1 MRRNVDLNE
10 ISDGKLYTS
19 NDMVK
24 ADCYDCQ
31 GCSACCRGMGK
42 SIILDPIDLFH
53 LKQATGKD
61 FAGLLNQEIEL
72 NVVDGM
78 ILPNLKMDPKTDACP
93 FLDENERCGIHA
105 FRSGICRLFPLGRLY
120 EEEGFRYFL
129 LTKEC
134 KKENRGKVKVK
145 KWLGI
150 PNLKSYEKYISDWHQ
165 FLLTCEEAMIELEK
179 ENIQILTTYI
189 LRLFYQTPYEAA
201 DDQAFYQEF
210 YERRGKTTDFK
221 NIFWIRF
228 ISSGTGGD
236 HRSDFGGKRCACHYA
251 DRSRKI
257 SLLSGAGADA
267 FGNHHCN
274 LTVNFSDDGSG
285 KSIERSRDSCRVY
298 Q

>member
-19 NDMVK
+19 NDMVE
-24 ADCYDCQ
+24 ADCYECQ

-134 KKENRGKVKVK
+134 KKEDRGKVKVK

-150 PNLKSYEKYISDWHQ
+150 TNLKAYEQYISDWHQ
-165 FLLTCEEAMIELEK
+165 FLLTCEESIGELEK

-189 LRLFYQTPYEAA
+189 LRLFYQTPYEAE
-201 DDQAFYQEF
+201 DDGSFYQEF
-210 YERRGKTTDFK
+210 YQRREQVRKTLG
-221 NIFWIRF
+221 I
-228 ISSGTGGD
+228 
-236 HRSDFGGKRCACHYA
+236 
-251 DRSRKI
+251 
-257 SLLSGAGADA
+257 
-267 FGNHHCN
+267 
-274 LTVNFSDDGSG
+274 
-285 KSIERSRDSCRVY
+285 
-298 Q
+298 

>member
-24 ADCYDCQ
+24 ADCYDCL
-31 GCSACCRGMGK
+31 GFSACCRGMGK

-134 KKENRGKVKVK
+134 RKENRGKVKVK

-150 PNLKSYEKYISDWHQ
+150 TNLKAYEQYISDWHQ
-165 FLLTCEEAMIELEK
+165 FLLTCEESIGELEK

-189 LRLFYQTPYEAA
+189 LRLFYQTPYEAE
-201 DDQAFYQEF
+201 DDESFYQEF
-210 YERRGKTTDFK
+210 YERREQVRKTLG
-221 NIFWIRF
+221 I
-228 ISSGTGGD
+228 
-236 HRSDFGGKRCACHYA
+236 
-251 DRSRKI
+251 
-257 SLLSGAGADA
+257 
-267 FGNHHCN
+267 
-274 LTVNFSDDGSG
+274 
-285 KSIERSRDSCRVY
+285 
-298 Q
+298 

>member
-78 ILPNLKMDPKTDACP
+78 ILPNLKMDAKTDACP
-93 FLDENERCGIHA
+93 FLDENGRCRIHT
-105 FRSGICRLFPLGRLY
+105 FRTGICRLFPLGRLY

-129 LTKEC
+129 LT
-134 KKENRGKVKVK
+134 
-145 KWLGI
+145 
-150 PNLKSYEKYISDWHQ
+150 
-165 FLLTCEEAMIELEK
+165 CEESIGELEK

-189 LRLFYQTPYEAA
+189 LRL
-201 DDQAFYQEF
+201 
-210 YERRGKTTDFK
+210 
-221 NIFWIRF
+221 
-228 ISSGTGGD
+228 
-236 HRSDFGGKRCACHYA
+236 
-251 DRSRKI
+251 
-257 SLLSGAGADA
+257 
-267 FGNHHCN
+267 
-274 LTVNFSDDGSG
+274 
-285 KSIERSRDSCRVY
+285 
-298 Q
+298 

>member
-24 ADCYDCQ
+24 ADCYECQ

-93 FLDENERCGIHA
+93 FLAENERCGIHA

-150 PNLKSYEKYISDWHQ
+150 TNLKAYEQYISDWHQ
-165 FLLTCEEAMIELEK
+165 FLLTCEESIGELEK

-189 LRLFYQTPYEAA
+189 LRLFYQTPYEAE
-201 DDQAFYQEF
+201 DDGSFYQEF
-210 YERRGKTTDFK
+210 YQRREQVRKTLG
-221 NIFWIRF
+221 I
-228 ISSGTGGD
+228 
-236 HRSDFGGKRCACHYA
+236 
-251 DRSRKI
+251 
-257 SLLSGAGADA
+257 
-267 FGNHHCN
+267 
-274 LTVNFSDDGSG
+274 
-285 KSIERSRDSCRVY
+285 
-298 Q
+298 

>member
-93 FLDENERCGIHA
+93 FLDENERCGMHA
-105 FRSGICRLFPLGRLY
+105 FRSGIRRLLPLGRLVV
-120 EEEGFRYFL
+120 EEKQGICRYFL
-129 LTKEC
+129 TDQRSA
-134 KKENRGKVKVK
+134 KKRTAERSKVKEL
-145 KWLGI
+145 LGDCQ
-150 PNLKSYEKYISDWHQ
+150 PES
-165 FLLTCEEAMIELEK
+165 
-179 ENIQILTTYI
+179 
-189 LRLFYQTPYEAA
+189 LRAVHFRLAP
-201 DDQAFYQEF
+201 
-210 YERRGKTTDFK
+210 
-221 NIFWIRF
+221 
-228 ISSGTGGD
+228 
-236 HRSDFGGKRCACHYA
+236 
-251 DRSRKI
+251 
-257 SLLSGAGADA
+257 
-267 FGNHHCN
+267 
-274 LTVNFSDDGSG
+274 V
-285 KSIERSRDSCRVY
+285 SC
-298 Q
+298 

>member
-24 ADCYDCQ
+24 ADCYECQ

-53 LKQATGKD
+53 LKQATGKA

-150 PNLKSYEKYISDWHQ
+150 TNLKAYEQYISDWHQ
-165 FLLTCEEAMIELEK
+165 FLLTCEESIGELEK

-189 LRLFYQTPYEAA
+189 LRLFYQTPYEAE
-201 DDQAFYQEF
+201 DDGSFYQEF
-210 YERRGKTTDFK
+210 YQRREQVRKTLG
-221 NIFWIRF
+221 I
-228 ISSGTGGD
+228 
-236 HRSDFGGKRCACHYA
+236 
-251 DRSRKI
+251 
-257 SLLSGAGADA
+257 
-267 FGNHHCN
+267 
-274 LTVNFSDDGSG
+274 
-285 KSIERSRDSCRVY
+285 
-298 Q
+298 

>member
-24 ADCYDCQ
+24 ADCYECQ

-150 PNLKSYEKYISDWHQ
+150 TNLKVYEQYISDWHQ
-165 FLLTCEEAMIELEK
+165 FLLTCEESIGELEK

-189 LRLFYQTPYEAA
+189 LRLFYQTPYEAE
-201 DDQAFYQEF
+201 DDGSFYQEF
-210 YERRGKTTDFK
+210 YQRREQVRKTLG
-221 NIFWIRF
+221 I
-228 ISSGTGGD
+228 
-236 HRSDFGGKRCACHYA
+236 
-251 DRSRKI
+251 
-257 SLLSGAGADA
+257 
-267 FGNHHCN
+267 
-274 LTVNFSDDGSG
+274 
-285 KSIERSRDSCRVY
+285 
-298 Q
+298 

>member
-24 ADCYDCQ
+24 ADCYECQ

-150 PNLKSYEKYISDWHQ
+150 TNLKSYEQYISDWHQ
-165 FLLTCEEAMIELEK
+165 FLLTCEESIGELEK

-189 LRLFYQTPYEAA
+189 LRLFYQTPYEAE
-201 DDQAFYQEF
+201 DDGSFYQEF
-210 YERRGKTTDFK
+210 YQRREQVRKTLG
-221 NIFWIRF
+221 I
-228 ISSGTGGD
+228 
-236 HRSDFGGKRCACHYA
+236 
-251 DRSRKI
+251 
-257 SLLSGAGADA
+257 
-267 FGNHHCN
+267 
-274 LTVNFSDDGSG
+274 
-285 KSIERSRDSCRVY
+285 
-298 Q
+298 

>member
-24 ADCYDCQ
+24 ADCYECQ
-31 GCSACCRGMGK
+31 GCSACCRGMWK

-150 PNLKSYEKYISDWHQ
+150 TNLKAYEQYISDWHQ
-165 FLLTCEEAMIELEK
+165 FLLTCEESIGELEK

-189 LRLFYQTPYEAA
+189 LRLFYQTPYEAE
-201 DDQAFYQEF
+201 DDGSFYQEF
-210 YERRGKTTDFK
+210 YQRREQVRKTLG
-221 NIFWIRF
+221 I
-228 ISSGTGGD
+228 
-236 HRSDFGGKRCACHYA
+236 
-251 DRSRKI
+251 
-257 SLLSGAGADA
+257 
-267 FGNHHCN
+267 
-274 LTVNFSDDGSG
+274 
-285 KSIERSRDSCRVY
+285 
-298 Q
+298 

>member
-24 ADCYDCQ
+24 ADCYECQ

-42 SIILDPIDLFH
+42 SIILDHIDLFH

-150 PNLKSYEKYISDWHQ
+150 TNLKAYEQYISDWHQ
-165 FLLTCEEAMIELEK
+165 FLLTCEESIGELEK

-189 LRLFYQTPYEAA
+189 LRLFYQTPYEAE
-201 DDQAFYQEF
+201 DDGSFYQEF
-210 YERRGKTTDFK
+210 YQRREQVRKTLG
-221 NIFWIRF
+221 I
-228 ISSGTGGD
+228 
-236 HRSDFGGKRCACHYA
+236 
-251 DRSRKI
+251 
-257 SLLSGAGADA
+257 
-267 FGNHHCN
+267 
-274 LTVNFSDDGSG
+274 
-285 KSIERSRDSCRVY
+285 
-298 Q
+298 

>member
-24 ADCYDCQ
+24 ADCYECQ

-150 PNLKSYEKYISDWHQ
+150 TNLKAYEQYISDWYQ
-165 FLLTCEEAMIELEK
+165 FLLTCEESIGELEK

-189 LRLFYQTPYEAA
+189 LRLFYQTPYEAE
-201 DDQAFYQEF
+201 DDGSFYQEF
-210 YERRGKTTDFK
+210 YQRREQVRKTLG
-221 NIFWIRF
+221 I
-228 ISSGTGGD
+228 
-236 HRSDFGGKRCACHYA
+236 
-251 DRSRKI
+251 
-257 SLLSGAGADA
+257 
-267 FGNHHCN
+267 
-274 LTVNFSDDGSG
+274 
-285 KSIERSRDSCRVY
+285 
-298 Q
+298 

>member
-24 ADCYDCQ
+24 ADCYECQ

-150 PNLKSYEKYISDWHQ
+150 TNLKAYEQYISDWHQ
-165 FLLTCEEAMIELEK
+165 FLLTCEESIRELEK

-189 LRLFYQTPYEAA
+189 LRLFYQTPYEAE
-201 DDQAFYQEF
+201 DDGSFYQEF
-210 YERRGKTTDFK
+210 YQRREQVRKTLG
-221 NIFWIRF
+221 I
-228 ISSGTGGD
+228 
-236 HRSDFGGKRCACHYA
+236 
-251 DRSRKI
+251 
-257 SLLSGAGADA
+257 
-267 FGNHHCN
+267 
-274 LTVNFSDDGSG
+274 
-285 KSIERSRDSCRVY
+285 
-298 Q
+298 

>member
-24 ADCYDCQ
+24 ADCYECQ

-53 LKQATGKD
+53 LKQATGQD

-150 PNLKSYEKYISDWHQ
+150 TNLKAYEQYISDWHQ
-165 FLLTCEEAMIELEK
+165 FLLTCEESIGELEK

-189 LRLFYQTPYEAA
+189 LRLFYQTPYEAE
-201 DDQAFYQEF
+201 DDGSFYQEF
-210 YERRGKTTDFK
+210 YQRREQVRKTLG
-221 NIFWIRF
+221 I
-228 ISSGTGGD
+228 
-236 HRSDFGGKRCACHYA
+236 
-251 DRSRKI
+251 
-257 SLLSGAGADA
+257 
-267 FGNHHCN
+267 
-274 LTVNFSDDGSG
+274 
-285 KSIERSRDSCRVY
+285 
-298 Q
+298 

>member
-24 ADCYDCQ
+24 ADCYECQ

-61 FAGLLNQEIEL
+61 FAGLLNQEI
-72 NVVDGM
+72 D
-78 ILPNLKMDPKTDACP
+78 LKMDPKTDACP

-150 PNLKSYEKYISDWHQ
+150 TNLKAYEQYISDWHQ
-165 FLLTCEEAMIELEK
+165 FLLTCEESIGELEK

-189 LRLFYQTPYEAA
+189 LRLFYQTPYEAE
-201 DDQAFYQEF
+201 DDGSFYQEF
-210 YERRGKTTDFK
+210 YQRREQVRKTLG
-221 NIFWIRF
+221 I
-228 ISSGTGGD
+228 
-236 HRSDFGGKRCACHYA
+236 
-251 DRSRKI
+251 
-257 SLLSGAGADA
+257 
-267 FGNHHCN
+267 
-274 LTVNFSDDGSG
+274 
-285 KSIERSRDSCRVY
+285 
-298 Q
+298 

>member
-24 ADCYDCQ
+24 ADCYECQ
-31 GCSACCRGMGK
+31 VCSACCRGMGK

-150 PNLKSYEKYISDWHQ
+150 TNLKAYEQYISDWHQ
-165 FLLTCEEAMIELEK
+165 FLLTCEESIGELEK

-189 LRLFYQTPYEAA
+189 LRLFYQTPYEAE
-201 DDQAFYQEF
+201 DDGSFYQEF
-210 YERRGKTTDFK
+210 YQRREQVRKTLG
-221 NIFWIRF
+221 I
-228 ISSGTGGD
+228 
-236 HRSDFGGKRCACHYA
+236 
-251 DRSRKI
+251 
-257 SLLSGAGADA
+257 
-267 FGNHHCN
+267 
-274 LTVNFSDDGSG
+274 
-285 KSIERSRDSCRVY
+285 
-298 Q
+298 

>member
-24 ADCYDCQ
+24 ADCYECQ

-42 SIILDPIDLFH
+42 SIILDSIDLFH

-150 PNLKSYEKYISDWHQ
+150 TNLKAYEQYISDWHQ
-165 FLLTCEEAMIELEK
+165 FLLTCEESIGELEK

-189 LRLFYQTPYEAA
+189 LRLFYQTPYEAE
-201 DDQAFYQEF
+201 DDGSFYQEF
-210 YERRGKTTDFK
+210 YQRREQVRKTLG
-221 NIFWIRF
+221 I
-228 ISSGTGGD
+228 
-236 HRSDFGGKRCACHYA
+236 
-251 DRSRKI
+251 
-257 SLLSGAGADA
+257 
-267 FGNHHCN
+267 
-274 LTVNFSDDGSG
+274 
-285 KSIERSRDSCRVY
+285 
-298 Q
+298 

>member
-24 ADCYDCQ
+24 ADCYECQ
-31 GCSACCRGMGK
+31 GCSTCCRGMGK

-150 PNLKSYEKYISDWHQ
+150 TNLKAYEQYISDWHQ
-165 FLLTCEEAMIELEK
+165 FLLTCEESIGELEK

-189 LRLFYQTPYEAA
+189 LRLFYQTPYEAE
-201 DDQAFYQEF
+201 DDGSFYQEF
-210 YERRGKTTDFK
+210 YQRREQVRKTLG
-221 NIFWIRF
+221 I
-228 ISSGTGGD
+228 
-236 HRSDFGGKRCACHYA
+236 
-251 DRSRKI
+251 
-257 SLLSGAGADA
+257 
-267 FGNHHCN
+267 
-274 LTVNFSDDGSG
+274 
-285 KSIERSRDSCRVY
+285 
-298 Q
+298 

>member
-24 ADCYDCQ
+24 ADCYECQ

-150 PNLKSYEKYISDWHQ
+150 TNLKAYEQYISDWHQ
-165 FLLTCEEAMIELEK
+165 FLLTCEESIGELEE

-189 LRLFYQTPYEAA
+189 LRLFYQTPYEAE
-201 DDQAFYQEF
+201 DDGSFYQEF
-210 YERRGKTTDFK
+210 YQRREQVRKTLG
-221 NIFWIRF
+221 I
-228 ISSGTGGD
+228 
-236 HRSDFGGKRCACHYA
+236 
-251 DRSRKI
+251 
-257 SLLSGAGADA
+257 
-267 FGNHHCN
+267 
-274 LTVNFSDDGSG
+274 
-285 KSIERSRDSCRVY
+285 
-298 Q
+298 

>member
-24 ADCYDCQ
+24 ADCYECQ

-72 NVVDGM
+72 KVVDGM
-78 ILPNLKMDPKTDACP
+78 ILPNLKMDPTPDACP

-150 PNLKSYEKYISDWHQ
+150 TNLKAYEQYISDWHQ
-165 FLLTCEEAMIELEK
+165 FLLTCEESIGELEK

-189 LRLFYQTPYEAA
+189 LRLFYQTPYEAE
-201 DDQAFYQEF
+201 DDGSFYQEF
-210 YERRGKTTDFK
+210 YQRREQVRKTLG
-221 NIFWIRF
+221 I
-228 ISSGTGGD
+228 
-236 HRSDFGGKRCACHYA
+236 
-251 DRSRKI
+251 
-257 SLLSGAGADA
+257 
-267 FGNHHCN
+267 
-274 LTVNFSDDGSG
+274 
-285 KSIERSRDSCRVY
+285 
-298 Q
+298 

>member
-24 ADCYDCQ
+24 ADCYECQ

-78 ILPNLKMDPKTDACP
+78 ILPNLKMDLKTDACP

-150 PNLKSYEKYISDWHQ
+150 TNLKAYEQYISDWHQ
-165 FLLTCEEAMIELEK
+165 FLLTCEESIGELEK

-189 LRLFYQTPYEAA
+189 LRLFYQTPYEAE
-201 DDQAFYQEF
+201 DDGSFYQEF
-210 YERRGKTTDFK
+210 YQRREQVRKTLG
-221 NIFWIRF
+221 I
-228 ISSGTGGD
+228 
-236 HRSDFGGKRCACHYA
+236 
-251 DRSRKI
+251 
-257 SLLSGAGADA
+257 
-267 FGNHHCN
+267 
-274 LTVNFSDDGSG
+274 
-285 KSIERSRDSCRVY
+285 
-298 Q
+298 

>member
-10 ISDGKLYTS
+10 ISDEKLYTS

-24 ADCYDCQ
+24 ADCYECQ

-150 PNLKSYEKYISDWHQ
+150 TNLKAYEQYISDWHQ
-165 FLLTCEEAMIELEK
+165 FLLTCEESIGELEK

-189 LRLFYQTPYEAA
+189 LRLFYQTPYEAE
-201 DDQAFYQEF
+201 DDGSFYQEF
-210 YERRGKTTDFK
+210 YQRREQVRKTLG
-221 NIFWIRF
+221 I
-228 ISSGTGGD
+228 
-236 HRSDFGGKRCACHYA
+236 
-251 DRSRKI
+251 
-257 SLLSGAGADA
+257 
-267 FGNHHCN
+267 
-274 LTVNFSDDGSG
+274 
-285 KSIERSRDSCRVY
+285 
-298 Q
+298 

>member
-24 ADCYDCQ
+24 ADCYECQ

-53 LKQATGKD
+53 LKQANGKD

-150 PNLKSYEKYISDWHQ
+150 TNLKAYEQYISDWHQ
-165 FLLTCEEAMIELEK
+165 FLLTCEESIGELEK

-189 LRLFYQTPYEAA
+189 LRLFYQTPYEAE
-201 DDQAFYQEF
+201 DDGSFYQEF
-210 YERRGKTTDFK
+210 YQRREQVRKTLG
-221 NIFWIRF
+221 I
-228 ISSGTGGD
+228 
-236 HRSDFGGKRCACHYA
+236 
-251 DRSRKI
+251 
-257 SLLSGAGADA
+257 
-267 FGNHHCN
+267 
-274 LTVNFSDDGSG
+274 
-285 KSIERSRDSCRVY
+285 
-298 Q
+298 

>member
-24 ADCYDCQ
+24 ADCYECQ

-53 LKQATGKD
+53 LKQAIGKD

-150 PNLKSYEKYISDWHQ
+150 TNLKAYEQYISDWHQ
-165 FLLTCEEAMIELEK
+165 FLLTCEESIGELEK

-189 LRLFYQTPYEAA
+189 LRLFYQTPYEAE
-201 DDQAFYQEF
+201 DDGSFYQEF
-210 YERRGKTTDFK
+210 YQRREQVRKTLG
-221 NIFWIRF
+221 I
-228 ISSGTGGD
+228 
-236 HRSDFGGKRCACHYA
+236 
-251 DRSRKI
+251 
-257 SLLSGAGADA
+257 
-267 FGNHHCN
+267 
-274 LTVNFSDDGSG
+274 
-285 KSIERSRDSCRVY
+285 
-298 Q
+298 

>member
-24 ADCYDCQ
+24 ADCYECQ

-120 EEEGFRYFL
+120 
-129 LTKEC
+129 KEC

-150 PNLKSYEKYISDWHQ
+150 TNLKAYEQYISDWHQ
-165 FLLTCEEAMIELEK
+165 FLLTCEESIGELEK

-189 LRLFYQTPYEAA
+189 LRLFYQTPYEAE
-201 DDQAFYQEF
+201 DDGSFYQEF
-210 YERRGKTTDFK
+210 YQRREQVRKTLG
-221 NIFWIRF
+221 I
-228 ISSGTGGD
+228 
-236 HRSDFGGKRCACHYA
+236 
-251 DRSRKI
+251 
-257 SLLSGAGADA
+257 
-267 FGNHHCN
+267 
-274 LTVNFSDDGSG
+274 
-285 KSIERSRDSCRVY
+285 
-298 Q
+298 

>member
-24 ADCYDCQ
+24 ADCYECQ
-31 GCSACCRGMGK
+31 GCSACCRGMEK

-150 PNLKSYEKYISDWHQ
+150 TNLKAYEQYISDWHQ
-165 FLLTCEEAMIELEK
+165 FLLTCEESIGELEK

-189 LRLFYQTPYEAA
+189 LRLFYQTPYEAE
-201 DDQAFYQEF
+201 DDGSFYQEF
-210 YERRGKTTDFK
+210 YQRREQVRKTLG
-221 NIFWIRF
+221 I
-228 ISSGTGGD
+228 
-236 HRSDFGGKRCACHYA
+236 
-251 DRSRKI
+251 
-257 SLLSGAGADA
+257 
-267 FGNHHCN
+267 
-274 LTVNFSDDGSG
+274 
-285 KSIERSRDSCRVY
+285 
-298 Q
+298 

>member
-24 ADCYDCQ
+24 ADCYECQ

-150 PNLKSYEKYISDWHQ
+150 TNLKAYGQYISDWHQ
-165 FLLTCEEAMIELEK
+165 FLLTCEESIGELEK

-189 LRLFYQTPYEAA
+189 LRLFYQTPYEAE
-201 DDQAFYQEF
+201 DDGSFYQEF
-210 YERRGKTTDFK
+210 YQRREQVRKTLG
-221 NIFWIRF
+221 I
-228 ISSGTGGD
+228 
-236 HRSDFGGKRCACHYA
+236 
-251 DRSRKI
+251 
-257 SLLSGAGADA
+257 
-267 FGNHHCN
+267 
-274 LTVNFSDDGSG
+274 
-285 KSIERSRDSCRVY
+285 
-298 Q
+298 

>member
-24 ADCYDCQ
+24 ADCCECQ

-150 PNLKSYEKYISDWHQ
+150 TNLKAYEQYISDWHQ
-165 FLLTCEEAMIELEK
+165 FLLTCEESIGELEK

-189 LRLFYQTPYEAA
+189 LRLFYQTPYEAE
-201 DDQAFYQEF
+201 DDGSFYQEF
-210 YERRGKTTDFK
+210 YQRREQVRKTLG
-221 NIFWIRF
+221 I
-228 ISSGTGGD
+228 
-236 HRSDFGGKRCACHYA
+236 
-251 DRSRKI
+251 
-257 SLLSGAGADA
+257 
-267 FGNHHCN
+267 
-274 LTVNFSDDGSG
+274 
-285 KSIERSRDSCRVY
+285 
-298 Q
+298 

>member
-24 ADCYDCQ
+24 ADCYECQ

-150 PNLKSYEKYISDWHQ
+150 TNLKAYEQYISDWHQ
-165 FLLTCEEAMIELEK
+165 FLLTCEESIGELEK

-189 LRLFYQTPYEAA
+189 LRLFYQTPYEAE
-201 DDQAFYQEF
+201 DDGAFYQEF
-210 YERRGKTTDFK
+210 YQRREQVRKTLG
-221 NIFWIRF
+221 I
-228 ISSGTGGD
+228 
-236 HRSDFGGKRCACHYA
+236 
-251 DRSRKI
+251 
-257 SLLSGAGADA
+257 
-267 FGNHHCN
+267 
-274 LTVNFSDDGSG
+274 
-285 KSIERSRDSCRVY
+285 
-298 Q
+298 

>member
-150 PNLKSYEKYISDWHQ
+150 TNLKAYEQYISDWHQ
-165 FLLTCEEAMIELEK
+165 FLLTCEESIGELEK
-179 ENIQILTTYI
+179 ENIHILTTYI
-189 LRLFYQTPYEAA
+189 LRLFYQTPYEAE
-201 DDQAFYQEF
+201 DDGSFYQEF
-210 YERRGKTTDFK
+210 YQRREQVRKTLG
-221 NIFWIRF
+221 I
-228 ISSGTGGD
+228 
-236 HRSDFGGKRCACHYA
+236 
-251 DRSRKI
+251 
-257 SLLSGAGADA
+257 
-267 FGNHHCN
+267 
-274 LTVNFSDDGSG
+274 
-285 KSIERSRDSCRVY
+285 
-298 Q
+298 

>member
-24 ADCYDCQ
+24 ADCYECQ

-134 KKENRGKVKVK
+134 KKENRGKA
-145 KWLGI
+145 
-150 PNLKSYEKYISDWHQ
+150 YEQYISDWHQ
-165 FLLTCEEAMIELEK
+165 FLLTCEESIGELEK

-189 LRLFYQTPYEAA
+189 LRLFYQTPYEAE
-201 DDQAFYQEF
+201 DDGSFYQEF
-210 YERRGKTTDFK
+210 YQRREQVRKTLG
-221 NIFWIRF
+221 I
-228 ISSGTGGD
+228 
-236 HRSDFGGKRCACHYA
+236 
-251 DRSRKI
+251 
-257 SLLSGAGADA
+257 
-267 FGNHHCN
+267 
-274 LTVNFSDDGSG
+274 
-285 KSIERSRDSCRVY
+285 
-298 Q
+298 

>member
-24 ADCYDCQ
+24 ADCYECQ

-42 SIILDPIDLFH
+42 FILDPIDLFH

-150 PNLKSYEKYISDWHQ
+150 TNLKAYEQYISDWHQ
-165 FLLTCEEAMIELEK
+165 FLLTCEESIGELEK

-189 LRLFYQTPYEAA
+189 LRLFYQTPYEAE
-201 DDQAFYQEF
+201 DDGSFYQEF
-210 YERRGKTTDFK
+210 YQRREQVRKTLG
-221 NIFWIRF
+221 I
-228 ISSGTGGD
+228 
-236 HRSDFGGKRCACHYA
+236 
-251 DRSRKI
+251 
-257 SLLSGAGADA
+257 
-267 FGNHHCN
+267 
-274 LTVNFSDDGSG
+274 
-285 KSIERSRDSCRVY
+285 
-298 Q
+298 

>member
-24 ADCYDCQ
+24 ADCYECQ
-31 GCSACCRGMGK
+31 GCLACCRGMGK

-150 PNLKSYEKYISDWHQ
+150 TNLKAYEQYISDWHQ
-165 FLLTCEEAMIELEK
+165 FLLTCEESIGELEK

-189 LRLFYQTPYEAA
+189 LRLFYQTPYEAE
-201 DDQAFYQEF
+201 DDGSFYQEF
-210 YERRGKTTDFK
+210 YQRREQVRKTLG
-221 NIFWIRF
+221 I
-228 ISSGTGGD
+228 
-236 HRSDFGGKRCACHYA
+236 
-251 DRSRKI
+251 
-257 SLLSGAGADA
+257 
-267 FGNHHCN
+267 
-274 LTVNFSDDGSG
+274 
-285 KSIERSRDSCRVY
+285 
-298 Q
+298 

>member
-53 LKQATGKD
+53 LKQAIGKD

-150 PNLKSYEKYISDWHQ
+150 TNLKAYEQYISDWHQ
-165 FLLTCEEAMIELEK
+165 FLLTCEESIGELEK

-189 LRLFYQTPYEAA
+189 LRLFYQTPYEAE
-201 DDQAFYQEF
+201 DDGSFYQEF
-210 YERRGKTTDFK
+210 YQRREQVRKTLG
-221 NIFWIRF
+221 I
-228 ISSGTGGD
+228 
-236 HRSDFGGKRCACHYA
+236 
-251 DRSRKI
+251 
-257 SLLSGAGADA
+257 
-267 FGNHHCN
+267 
-274 LTVNFSDDGSG
+274 
-285 KSIERSRDSCRVY
+285 
-298 Q
+298 